1 MEPNER
7 ESYHKFR
14 QTFYPDGTR
23 LEAAFEGLAY
33 LIAEGWTDLQLATYY
48 GVSRTTIANWKR
60 SHPEILEVFTANLAT
75 PDDGVER
82 ALYERARGYQC
93 VETKVFVVD
102 GVLKTVDV
110 IKQYPPDTTAGIYW
124 LNNRR
129 KGKWRSTVHNTNE
142 ELPPPPAFDYSKLS
156 EAEQDLFEQMLS
168 RVTIEPGEHPEQ

>member
-7 ESYHKFR
+7 EYYHKFR
-14 QTFYPDGTR
+14 QTFYPGGTR
-23 LEAAFEGLAY
+23 NEAAFEGLAY
-33 LIAEGWTDLQLATYY
+33 LIAEGWTDAQLGTYY
-48 GVSRTTIANWKR
+48 GVSRITIGNWKR
-60 SHPEILEVFTANLAT
+60 NHPEILEVFTANLAT

-82 ALYERARGYQC
+82 ALYERARGYQV

-110 IKQYPPDTTAGIYW
+110 IKQYPPDTTAAIYW

-142 ELPPPPAFDYSKLS
+142 EVPPAPAFDYSKLT
-156 EAEQDLFEQMLS
+156 EAQQDEFERLLSLVTVEQD
-168 RVTIEPGEHPEQ
+168 EHPGQ